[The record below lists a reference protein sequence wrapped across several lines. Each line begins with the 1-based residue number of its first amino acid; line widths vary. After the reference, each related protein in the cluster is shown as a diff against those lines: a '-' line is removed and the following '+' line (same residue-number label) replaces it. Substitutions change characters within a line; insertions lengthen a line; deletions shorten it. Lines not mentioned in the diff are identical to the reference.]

1 MSTKIATFDEIVV
14 DGEEA
19 VKAVQ
24 KATSNIKAK
33 KLITGAYAPL
43 KPQVIVVTEKGN
55 FVTCSKDDG
64 ETMSKTAVDGTCVFD
79 MASYGTW
86 TFVAI
91 NSKMHTSNT
100 ATVDIDTAK
109 QFAIGLSAL
118 PDFKDASWAQI
129 KEIVGEGNA
138 QGVWNV
144 GDTKTYQDAQGVL
157 RAVEIVDFGVDE
169 DNKIYNV
176 TLDLKVPYY
185 SGTGDSCANWCK
197 TIFYNSLPAD
207 FKSVISECSDFAQSE
222 ATSLSMFTTDFGRAK
237 GLDWWLSTQ
246 GTGSQAFNYVDAAGN
261 IRVSDDEKSYYFN
274 PKIIIEGGRLND

>member
-1 MSTKIATFDEIVV
+1 MSTKIATFEEIVV
-14 DGEEA
+14 EGKEA
-19 VKAVQ
+19 AEIIK
-24 KATSNIKAK
+24 KATANIKAK

-43 KPQVIVVTEKGN
+43 KPQVVVITEQGN

-64 ETMSKTAVDGTCVFD
+64 ETMNKTVTDGTCVFD

-86 TFVAI
+86 TFVAV
-91 NSKMHTSNT
+91 SPKMHTSNT
-100 ATVDIDTAK
+100 ATVVIDTAK
-109 QFAIGLSAL
+109 QYAIELSAL
-118 PDFKDASWAQI
+118 PDFKDASWTQI
-129 KEIVGEGNA
+129 KEIVGDGNA
-138 QGVWNV
+138 QSVWSV
-144 GDTKTYQDAQGVL
+144 GDVKMYQDAQGVL

-197 TIFYNSLPAD
+197 TIFYNSLPTD

-237 GLDWWLSTQ
+237 GLDWWTGAQ
-246 GTGSQAFNYVDAAGN
+246 GSDNQAFRYIDVTGN
-261 IRVSDDEKSYYFN
+261 IQPAESGKSCYFN
-274 PKIIIEGGRLND
+274 PKIVIEGGTAQ

>member
-100 ATVDIDTAK
+100 ATVDIDAAK

-157 RAVEIVDFGVDE
+157 RAVEIVDFGVDK

-176 TLDLKVPYY
+176 TLDLKAPYY
-185 SGTGDSCANWCK
+185 SGTGDSYANWCK
-197 TIFYNSLPAD
+197 TIFYNSLPTD

-261 IRVSDDEKSYYFN
+261 MRVSDDEKSYYFN
-274 PKIIIEGGRLND
+274 PKIIIEGGAA

>member
-109 QFAIGLSAL
+109 QIAIGLSAL

-157 RAVEIVDFGVDE
+157 RTVEIIDFGADE
-169 DNKIYNV
+169 DNKTYNI
-176 TLDLKVPYY
+176 TLDLKAPYY
-185 SGTGDSCANWCK
+185 NGASTNGENWCK
-197 TIFYNSLPAD
+197 TIFYSSLPAD
-207 FKSVISECSDFAQSE
+207 FKSVINDCSDFTDEE
-222 ATSLSMFTTDFGRAK
+222 AMSLCMFTTNSGRAK
-237 GLDWWLSTQ
+237 GLGWWLSTQ

-261 IRVSDDEKSYYFN
+261 MRVSDDEKSYYFN
-274 PKIIIEGGRLND
+274 PKIIIEGGAA

>member
-14 DGEEA
+14 DGGEA

-100 ATVDIDTAK
+100 ATVDIDAAK
-109 QFAIGLSAL
+109 QYAIELSAL
-118 PDFKDASWAQI
+118 PDFKDASWTQI
-129 KEIVGEGNA
+129 KEIVGDGNA
-138 QGVWNV
+138 QSAWSV
-144 GDTKTYQDAQGVL
+144 GDVKMFQDAQGVL

-176 TLDLKVPYY
+176 TLDLKAPYY
-185 SGTGDSCANWCK
+185 SGAGDSYANWCK
-197 TIFYNSLPAD
+197 TIFYNSLPTD

-237 GLDWWLSTQ
+237 GLDWWINTQ
-246 GTGSQAFNYVDAAGN
+246 GNDDQTFRYVDVTGN
-261 IRVSDDEKSYYFN
+261 IQTAESGKNCYFN
-274 PKIIIEGGRLND
+274 PKIVIGGATQ

>member
-43 KPQVIVVTEKGN
+43 KPQVIVVTERGN

-118 PDFKDASWAQI
+118 PDFKDASWTQI
-129 KEIVGEGNA
+129 KEIVGDGNA
-138 QGVWNV
+138 QSAWSV
-144 GDTKTYQDAQGVL
+144 GDVKMFQDAQGVL

-176 TLDLKVPYY
+176 TLDLKAPYY
-185 SGTGDSCANWCK
+185 SEAGDSYANWCK
-197 TIFYNSLPAD
+197 TIFYNSLPTD

-237 GLDWWLSTQ
+237 GLDWWINTQ
-246 GTGSQAFNYVDAAGN
+246 GNDDQTFRYVDVTGN
-261 IRVSDDEKSYYFN
+261 IQTAESGKNCYFN
-274 PKIIIEGGRLND
+274 PKIVIGGATQ

>member
-138 QGVWNV
+138 QGVWSV
-144 GDTKTYQDAQGVL
+144 GDVKMFQDAQGVL

-176 TLDLKVPYY
+176 TLDLKAPYY
-185 SGTGDSCANWCK
+185 SGAGDSYANWCK

-207 FKSVISECSDFAQSE
+207 FKSVISDCSDFTDEE
-222 ATSLSMFTTDFGRAK
+222 AMSLCMFTTNSGRAK
-237 GLDWWLSTQ
+237 GLDWWINTQ
-246 GTGSQAFNYVDAAGN
+246 GNDDQTFRYVDVTGN
-261 IRVSDDEKSYYFN
+261 IQTAESGKNCYFN
-274 PKIIIEGGRLND
+274 PKIVIGGATQ